1 MPENRTKTGKF
12 KAGQSGNPG
21 GRPKIPEDVK
31 EATRAAC
38 PKAVAVL
45 VELLDDKKPL
55 IRLEAAKTLL
65 DRGYGKAVQM
75 QDVSLDVAGNLDV
88 TAQIR
93 RVAMEIYDND
103 RYGSE
108 ATAGSGIQSA

>member
-45 VELLDDKKPL
+45 VELLDDSKAL

-75 QDVSLDVAGNLDV
+75 QDVSLDVAGNLDI

-93 RVAMEIYDND
+93 RVAMELYNHD
-103 RYGSE
+103 RYGIE
-108 ATAGSGIQSA
+108 TTD

>member
-1 MPENRTKTGKF
+1 MPENRSNSGRFVAGK
-12 KAGQSGNPG
+12 SGNPG
-21 GRPKIPEDVK
+21 GRPKIPDDVK

-45 VELLDDKKPL
+45 VALLDDKKPL

-65 DRGYGKAVQM
+65 DRAYGKPTQM
-75 QDVSLDVAGNLDV
+75 QDISLDMAGGLDV

-93 RVAMEIYDND
+93 RVLLESEND
-103 RYGSE
+103 RYGIE
-108 ATAGSGIQSA
+108 VTD

>member
-1 MPENRTKTGKF
+1 MTVKREKNGRFAVGN
-12 KAGQSGNPG
+12 SGG

-93 RVAMEIYDND
+93 RVAMEMYDND
-103 RYGSE
+103 RHGSE
-108 ATAGSGIQSA
+108 ATA